1 MKKLFFFAVVTAAV
15 AMFGVRTGIVHAQTV
30 TTNTEN
36 TAALQQELDVAK
48 ATLINLEMQ
57 AGMIPAGDSQLGTGA
72 TATASTAAPAGTQVT
87 TGISASQ
94 AAYFN
99 GVLSQLGTALVD
111 LKATL
116 QANPNMNATQIAAI
130 ASTLGSMQGTVS
142 TISGEIAQANQGSPV
157 AVTTPTPSANTGSA
171 ATPAAGNGATT
182 KTQPATGVAQ
192 AAPATTSPAAGAST
206 GTASNPVQTTAQAS
220 SIWSFTASNWPVL
233 AIILLVLAIL
243 AILFWPEKEA
253 KAPTVQKAA
262 TPSSPKAPSV
272 AQTATQSSADTQA
285 KPTAQTATTAST
297 PGAPQGSTKVA

>member
-48 ATLINLEMQ
+48 ATLINLELQ

-72 TATASTAAPAGTQVT
+72 AATATPSGTQGA

-99 GVLSQLGTALVD
+99 GVLSQLGSALVTLRD
-111 LKATL
+111 TL
-116 QANPNMNATQIAAI
+116 QANPNMNATQISAI

-142 TISGEIAQANQGSPV
+142 AISGEISQAGQGSQV
-157 AVTTPTPSANTGSA
+157 AVTTPAANTGSA
-171 ATPAAGNGATT
+171 AAATGNGATNT
-182 KTQPATGVAQ
+182 HTATGVAQ
-192 AAPATTSPAAGAST
+192 AAPATTSPST
-206 GTASNPVQTTAQAS
+206 GTATATAANPVQTTAQAS

-253 KAPTVQKAA
+253 KAPTVQQSAA
-262 TPSSPKAPSV
+262 PSPKAPPAPTSGN
-272 AQTATQSSADTQA
+272 AAADTQA
-285 KPTAQTATTAST
+285 KPIAPATAAPNAS
-297 PGAPQGSTKVA
+297 QGSTKVA